1 MKKLIFYLLLLLI
14 PSFMQAQIGLKAG
27 LNFANVTN
35 ASSINNSNQT
45 GFHVGILL
53 APGKGIV
60 SSRTELLFSK
70 QGYNYK
76 SSSNTGTVNLNY
88 IMLQQGMCINITKY
102 FSLFG
107 GAQTAYLINAKVDS
121 SNGSGNNNTPYGGQ
135 FMSLYN
141 RMDYGVG
148 IGAEVHPILGL
159 LIGLKYNI
167 SLAKLYNSAQ
177 TGQMPSFSKSDLK
190 NNVVQL
196 SVGWIF
202 GNKQSKK
209 K

>member
-1 MKKLIFYLLLLLI
+1 MKKITLFIIVCLPLFSYG
-14 PSFMQAQIGLKAG
+14 QIGLKAG

-35 ASSINNSNQT
+35 ASSLNNSSQT
-45 GFHVGILL
+45 GFHAGILL
-53 APGKGIV
+53 APASKKV
-60 SSRTELLFSK
+60 LSSRTELLFSR

-88 IMLQQGMCINITKY
+88 IMLQQGMCINITRF

-107 GAQTAYLINAKVDS
+107 GAQTAYLISAKVDS
-121 SNGSGNNNTPYGGQ
+121 SQTNGNNNPYGGQ
-135 FMSLYN
+135 LMSLYN
-141 RMDYGVG
+141 RMDYGIGV
-148 IGAEVHPILGL
+148 GAEVHPVSGL
-159 LIGLKYNI
+159 LIGVKYNI
-167 SLAKLYNSAQ
+167 SLGKIYNSVEA
-177 TGQMPSFSKSDLK
+177 GQSPSFSANDLK